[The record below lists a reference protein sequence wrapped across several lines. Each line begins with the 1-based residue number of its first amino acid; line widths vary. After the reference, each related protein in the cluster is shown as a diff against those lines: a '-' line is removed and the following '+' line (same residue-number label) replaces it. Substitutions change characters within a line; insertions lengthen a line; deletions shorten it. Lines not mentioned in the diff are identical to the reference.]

1 MINFLEL
8 TRSSLRRNLLAYFF
22 TNPHQSHYLRE
33 VATILNTDPGNL
45 SKELTR
51 LVKEGVFNSEE
62 RGRQKYFTLN
72 KDYPLY
78 GELKSMIFKTIGLQ
92 GVLKESLKNIAGIRI
107 AFIYGSYA
115 KRIQDALS
123 DIDLLLIIDPKKFNE
138 DILIEKISAI
148 ERRLSR
154 TINYSYYPE
163 REWSESVKEK
173 EGFPVSLL
181 KEPKIMLIG
190 KEDELQRFD

>member
-78 GELKSMIFKTIGLQ
+78 EELKSMIFKTIGLQ
-92 GVLKESLKNIAGIRI
+92 GALKEALKNIAGIRI

-123 DIDLLLIIDPKKFNE
+123 DVDLLLIIDPKKFNE

-154 TINYSYYPE
+154 TINYSYYPK
-163 REWSESVKEK
+163 REWSERVKEK

-190 KEDELQRFD
+190 KEDELQRSD